1 MTVVD
6 EPTTAAWDD
15 LGDDELLRRL
25 TQRGVAIE
33 PARRLVADRDREPMA
48 RRLITRTLAS

>member
-6 EPTTAAWDD
+6 AQPTAWWDD

-25 TQRGVAIE
+25 TQRDVAFE
-33 PARRLVADRDREPMA
+33 PARRLVADRDRDQLA
-48 RRLITRTLAS
+48 RRLITKALAR

>member
-6 EPTTAAWDD
+6 APATVWWDD

-25 TQRGVAIE
+25 TQRGVALE
-33 PARRLVADRDREPMA
+33 PARRLVADREREPMA
-48 RRLITRTLAS
+48 RRLIAKTLAR

>member
-6 EPTTAAWDD
+6 EPATAVWDD

-25 TQRGVAIE
+25 TQRGVAFE
-33 PARRLVADRDREPMA
+33 PARRLVADRDRDQLA
-48 RRLITRTLAS
+48 RRLITKALAR